1 MEKYKINFI
10 NHTITITAEF
20 DKKMQDIESAEYALI
35 QKVKADFPQMQIIRK
50 THRTPSRYVNKNGE
64 ISRCNQFKNLTYE
77 HMEKFMK
84 GLPHNEKYLA
94 EYQYLR
100 EHATKP
106 QRSQYTLVRKWFI
119 AQFPLFRNNPLIY
132 LNNVPELVPA
142 KEIEKPVP
150 AKENEVA

>member
-35 QKVKADFPQMQIIRK
+35 QKIKADFPQMQIVRK

-64 ISRCNQFKNLTYE
+64 ISRCNQFKNLTYDR
-77 HMEKFMK
+77 MEQFMN
-84 GLPHNEKYLA
+84 GLPGKEKYLK

-100 EHATKP
+100 EHASKP
-106 QRSQYTLVRKWFI
+106 QRSQYTLVRKWFT
-119 AQFPLFRNNPLIY
+119 AQFPLFRNNPLFY
-132 LNNVPELVPA
+132 LDNPPETVSG
-142 KEIEKPVP
+142 KDIEKSVSEKDND
-150 AKENEVA
+150 AA